1 MCQVWFF
8 GVFFF
13 LLYSCSSGQI
23 LTEKYQRFSS
33 LSFELL
39 SSFINNVS
47 CSIEESLI
55 LHPDASYK
63 GKFRCRKQKR
73 GAKVGRSSGGG
84 VVCTKIGC
92 LSQRES
98 TGVGQA
104 PGQILTLTPT
114 GLIVLKYSTEILPA
128 QCFYA
133 VLPSPRRYISIG
145 LL

>member
-1 MCQVWFF
+1 MP
-8 GVFFF
+8 GLF
-13 LLYSCSSGQI
+13 LFSSCSGGRI

-47 CSIEESLI
+47 CSIEEPLI
-55 LHPDASYK
+55 LRPDASYK

-73 GAKVGRSSGGG
+73 GAKVGRSSGRG

-92 LSQRES
+92 LFSKGERRCQL
-98 TGVGQA
+98 A

-114 GLIVLKYSTEILPA
+114 GLIVLKYSAEMLPA
-128 QCFYA
+128 RCFYA
-133 VLPSPRRYISIG
+133 VPPSPQRYISIG